1 METIITPG
9 CAILAG
15 LLSDYGIT
23 RAVLSPGSRNAPL
36 IEALTDG
43 RFETTVIIDERCA
56 AFAAL
61 GMSTAGQPAVLVCTS
76 GTALFDYAPAVA
88 EAFYRRVPLIVVSA
102 DRPEEWIDQRD
113 SQTIRQPGA
122 LAAIVRRSVDIR
134 EDMADATVNRLVN
147 DAIADAFGP
156 IAGPVHINMHLSL
169 RRDEPRP
176 VEWRRF
182 LKFRADAIAQG
193 SMKYLFD
200 DLTLSGRIMLVVG
213 STPGLRIPSALLENP
228 SVAVVAELNA
238 NLEGPDEI
246 FTPNLYEPVLRKLS
260 QEECNRPEY
269 IISIGGALISDGFK
283 KFLRA
288 SGAKTIGVGFD
299 DCFVDTFLNLYAQVH
314 ADPQVFLDAWAA
326 HTQDVRTDY
335 RDFWADTGRRLK
347 ARIAGEEF
355 HRWSDLGA
363 LLEVEKYVPRG
374 TTLFLGN
381 GMSARYG
388 QLVPWR
394 GLRAVYANRGVS
406 GIDGCTS
413 TAAGVSMVTPGQ
425 VLLVTGDMGF
435 AYDIGALALP
445 EVGSTLKIVVL
456 DNGGGD
462 IFRRIRTTRDLP
474 HRDECFVARPCL
486 PLSYVSTSYGFSYFY
501 AAGFHEAAGS
511 IEAFFA
517 EDVNPAIL
525 HIRTTE
531 EDNTSAYN
539 RLHSIKP

>member
-15 LLSDYGIT
+15 LLSDYGI
-23 RAVLSPGSRNAPL
+23 RRVVLSPGSRNAPL
-36 IEALTDG
+36 IEALSDR

-61 GMSTAGQPAVLVCTS
+61 GMATAGQPAAIVCTS
-76 GTALFDYAPAVA
+76 GTALLDYAPAVA
-88 EAFYRRVPLIVVSA
+88 EAYYRRVPLIVVSA

-122 LAAIVRRSVDIR
+122 LTAIVRRSVDIR
-134 EDMADATVNRLVN
+134 EDMTDATVNRLLN
-147 DAIADAFGP
+147 DAIADAFGLIP
-156 IAGPVHINMHLSL
+156 GPVHINMHLSL

-176 VEWRRF
+176 VEWSRF
-182 LKFRADAIAQG
+182 LRFRAAAIAQD
-193 SMKYLFD
+193 SLKHLFA
-200 DLTLSGRIMLVVG
+200 DLALSGRIMLVVG
-213 STPGLRIPSALLENP
+213 STPGLRVPAALLANP

-246 FTPNLYEPVLRKLS
+246 FTPNLYEPALRQIS
-260 QEECNRPEY
+260 QEEHNLPEY

-283 KFLRA
+283 KFLRS
-288 SGAKTIGVGFD
+288 SGAKTVSVGYD
-299 DCFVDTFLNLYAQVH
+299 DCFVDTFLNLYAQVQI
-314 ADPQVFLDAWAA
+314 DPQAFLDIWAA
-326 HTQDVRTDY
+326 QPQDVQTDY
-335 RDFWADTGRRLK
+335 RDFWTAAGRKLK
-347 ARIAGEEF
+347 ARITHDEF
-355 HRWSDLGA
+355 PEWSDLSA
-363 LLEVEKYVPRG
+363 LLEVAKYVPEG
-374 TTLFLGN
+374 TALFLGN
-381 GMSARYG
+381 GMSARYA

-413 TAAGVSMVTPGQ
+413 TAAGVSMVTPGP

-462 IFRRIRTTRDLP
+462 IFRRVRTTRDLP
-474 HRDECFVARPCL
+474 HRDECFVARPYL
-486 PLSYVSTSYGFSYFY
+486 PLSDVSTAYGFSYFY
-501 AAGFHEAAGS
+501 AADIHEAAGS

-531 EDNTSAYN
+531 ENNTTAYN
-539 RLHSIKP
+539 RLHDIKP